1 MPHRI
6 EEGLV
11 RIVQGLQDEQRWK
24 NIPKLHLENVSAH
37 TIKLGIVIQLAKAM
51 IKKYDPDVKFNGEIV
66 SDLGTIHD
74 FGEAMDGFGDIQEPD
89 KTEADERLEREKFLE
104 AIIFLPADFQEK
116 LLLIYDIQKENCM
129 ESRIFRAC
137 ELFVRLFY
145 CLREINDGNKQF
157 WIPFWME
164 NEKIQ
169 PFLKEFNGLR
179 IMYIPIQE
187 FVNLIRSQTQNA
199 P

>member
-51 IKKYDPDVKFNGEIV
+51 IKKYDSDVKFNGEIV

-104 AIIFLPADFQEK
+104 AIVFLPADFQEK
-116 LLLIYDIQKENCM
+116 LLLIYDIQKENCV

-137 ELFVRLFY
+137 ELLVRLCY
-145 CLREINDGNKQF
+145 ILREINDGNQLF
-157 WIPFWME
+157 WTPFWME
-164 NEKIQ
+164 YEKIQ

-179 IMYIPIQE
+179 IVFKPIQD
-187 FVNLIRSQTQNA
+187 FVDLIRAKTEKEL
-199 P
+199 